1 MDIRIDRPILD
12 KKTPEENIA
21 VVDKWIADTADKLNY
36 FIEQINIERKSED
49 GTSI

>member
-36 FIEQINIERKSED
+36 FIEQMNIERTSED
-49 GTSI
+49 GTRV